1 MTFRDLLN
9 EKKEIVYM
17 YNTTTSEGKTAM
29 QKDIK
34 ILEKN
39 KIRFYQSTE
48 DGSGWLYITGK
59 KQDITKLLGDE
70 NFQGEK

>member
-1 MTFRDLLN
+1 M
-9 EKKEIVYM
+9 VYM
-17 YNTTTSEGKTAM
+17 YNTTISEGKVVM
-29 QKDIK
+29 QKNIK

-48 DGSGWLYITGK
+48 DGSGWLYIIDK
-59 KQDITKLLGDE
+59 KQNITKLLGDE